1 MVKKFNEFGNKH
13 KLNEELLDD
22 YFLPIK
28 DMGLNYTVGF
38 AVSGSG
44 ELDQFI
50 NLDERCRHPYE
61 IEPVSRV
68 GYLFRISLYHDSHDS
83 DDTINIINNIKDLN
97 FYNRY
102 LSELTSICNRINNHY
117 DVTVHIT
124 DFNNDIVQV
133 IFEYNPTIKEARF
146 ISWEYLKN
154 YESEI
159 TPHLT
164 SDLRKIG
171 PKETNKGDDYLVIF
185 ELEEDSIEVSED
197 GFKKYLSQA
206 IENFRGKFKYESFT
220 KEGSKYILKNF
231 ISINDILFKY

>member
-1 MVKKFNEFGNKH
+1 MSVLAFTTSFASYANAGARSAEEKPEKKRLSNFKIKNKPDH
-13 KLNEELLDD
+13 LNKKK
-22 YFLPIK
+22 I
-28 DMGLNYTVGF
+28 
-38 AVSGSG
+38 
-44 ELDQFI
+44 
-50 NLDERCRHPYE
+50 R
-61 IEPVSRV
+61 
-68 GYLFRISLYHDSHDS
+68 
-83 DDTINIINNIKDLN
+83 INNSFIFKVYKRRSAREDLN

-171 PKETNKGDDYLVIF
+171 PKETYRGFDVKITFENKGDDYLVIF